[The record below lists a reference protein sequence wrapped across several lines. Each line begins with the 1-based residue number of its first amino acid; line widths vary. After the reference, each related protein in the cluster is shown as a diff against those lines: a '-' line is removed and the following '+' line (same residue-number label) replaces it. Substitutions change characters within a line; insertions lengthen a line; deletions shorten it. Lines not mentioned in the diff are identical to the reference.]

1 MVNPINA
8 NHKPHKPN
16 WRWFIIESTAW
27 EMLTG
32 FDATSVTLNTQCSEH
47 CSLALTFGG
56 SNCDD
61 LVRIREDGIQISTC
75 H

>member
-1 MVNPINA
+1 M
-8 NHKPHKPN
+8 
-16 WRWFIIESTAW
+16 ESTAW